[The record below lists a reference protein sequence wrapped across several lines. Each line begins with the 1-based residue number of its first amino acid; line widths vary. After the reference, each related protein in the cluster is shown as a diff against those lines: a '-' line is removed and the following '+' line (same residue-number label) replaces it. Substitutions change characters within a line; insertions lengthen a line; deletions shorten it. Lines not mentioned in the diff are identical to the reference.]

1 MTLDEL
7 EIQEYGIITEVKG
20 SGALRQRLLDMGI
33 TPHTKVMLKRIAPFG
48 DPITIVLRG
57 YELTIRKEDGKNII
71 IKPITSMT
79 LIEDEGAGK

>member
-7 EIQEYGIITEVKG
+7 NIHEYGIITEVRG
-20 SGALRQRLLDMGI
+20 MGALRQRLLDMGI

-57 YELTIRKEDGKNII
+57 YELTIRKEDGKNI
-71 IKPITSMT
+71 
-79 LIEDEGAGK
+79 LISPVAQEGVGQ

>member
-7 EIQEYGIITEVKG
+7 NIHESGIITEVRG
-20 SGALRQRLLDMGI
+20 MGALRQRLLDMGI

-57 YELTIRKEDGKNII
+57 YELTIRKEDGKNI
-71 IKPITSMT
+71 
-79 LIEDEGAGK
+79 LISPVAQEEAGQ